1 MFFGF
6 GGGILY
12 KSGND
17 DECDG
22 LVGDLPAF
30 DVVIPVCTFKRY
42 FIICI
47 GFVQKVERIET
58 THFIDLIRRAN

>member
-1 MFFGF
+1 MVFGF

-12 KSGND
+12 KMEND
-17 DECDG
+17 DSTG
-22 LVGDLPAF
+22 RSATFSG
-30 DVVIPVCTFKRY
+30 VIPICTFKRY